1 MEAKSGNKLAF
12 LLDYDKY
19 FQVMNA
25 YIAFI

>member
-1 MEAKSGNKLAF
+1 MEAMSDNELAF
-12 LLDYDKY
+12 LLDPDKY